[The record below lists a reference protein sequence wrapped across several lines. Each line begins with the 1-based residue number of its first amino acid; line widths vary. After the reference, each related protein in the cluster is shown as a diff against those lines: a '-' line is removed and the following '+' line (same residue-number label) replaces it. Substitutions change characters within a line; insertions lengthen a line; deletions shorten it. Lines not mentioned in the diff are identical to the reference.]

1 MARRRE
7 ARPFPLDPLLDST
20 GAASLRDFAGWAGVG
35 RRQVYRWRDEGLT
48 LAVADSLAC
57 RFGLHPVEVWPVEYE
72 HAQDTGVPTAEPGAA
87 RGVPEALTQDV
98 PTTTKGQPVPNPRPV
113 FPPAFTACRWV
124 DDAPD
129 GRLGFAITS
138 AYVEAL
144 WLPVLGPSATWAL
157 RRLAAF
163 LAASPDCPVDLAE
176 LGRSI
181 GLGSGTT
188 RHSVIAVA
196 LGRLVQFDIARW
208 DGSNLIVRLQLPP
221 VPYGLRRHLPPYLV
235 ALHDRMTQDREAP
248 LARVA

>member
-1 MARRRE
+1 MARFRE

-20 GAASLRDFAGWAGVG
+20 GAASLREFASWAVVG
-35 RRQVYRWRDEGLT
+35 RRQVYRWRHDGLT
-48 LAVADSLAC
+48 LAQADALAC

-72 HAQDTGVPTAEPGAA
+72 HDQEAGTPTVDGAP
-87 RGVPEALTQDV
+87 RGVPEALTQDGSN
-98 PTTTKGQPVPNPRPV
+98 TMKGQAVPHSRPV
-113 FPPAFTACRWV
+113 FPRTLTACRWV
-124 DDAPD
+124 DDSPD
-129 GRLGFAITS
+129 GSDGFAATS

-163 LAASPDCPVDLAE
+163 LAASPSCPVDLAV

-181 GLGSGTT
+181 GLGSGTS

-208 DGSNLIVRLQLPP
+208 DGSRLAVRHLLPP
-221 VPYGLRRHLPPYLV
+221 VPDGVRRSLPGYLND
-235 ALHDRMTQDREAP
+235 LHDRMTHSREAP
-248 LARVA
+248 MAAVA